1 MRYMLHYL
9 LLYVMYTVAVV
20 FFFTDT
26 ATTEIYTYCH
36 TLSLHDALPILAE
49 VSTRTGTLEIVVEVT
64 DTIMQGV
71 VSIPHGWGHNLAST
85 KLEIANQHAGTNANA
100 LLDERLFDAPSINS
114 VLNGVPVRI
123 RLEIGR
129 AHV

>member
-1 MRYMLHYL
+1 MLVHPQ
-9 LLYVMYTVAVV
+9 
-20 FFFTDT
+20 
-26 ATTEIYTYCH
+26 
-36 TLSLHDALPILAE
+36 DASSRGLESGDVAE

-100 LLDERLFDAPSINS
+100 LRDERLFDAPSIHP
-114 VLNGVPVRI
+114 VLNGVPVRL
-123 RLEIGR
+123 RLGSVR
-129 AHV
+129 TQTGSTA